1 MAQITAIN
9 APDVLTDV
17 LQTLHLQGRVF
28 CSSQLSAPWA
38 LSLPASDFAHFHVIE
53 RGGAWLRLTGEKQWH
68 AAASG
73 DLLIV
78 PHGQGHVLSDSPHT
92 KPVPML
98 RLLKGSQAA
107 RHLMQHGGGGAPTQ
121 MLCGSFRF
129 ESRGQHPLLSV
140 LPPLLHIKSGHGQ
153 MAEWLQMTLRLLTTE
168 MQNSRPGSETLVT
181 RLLDI
186 IFVQA
191 LRTWIES
198 LPPEQNGW
206 LSALRDPKI
215 GTALGLMHR
224 EPQRTWSVE
233 SLASEVAMSRSP
245 FAARFTALVGEPPL
259 AYLTGW
265 RMHLAETLLMRDGLN
280 VSEVAGRIGY
290 ESEAAF
296 SKAFKRYFGQS
307 PLAHRR
313 QTQGTPTTNPLRAE
327 AVRRASAKAAM

>member
-1 MAQITAIN
+1 VAKVIALEM
-9 APDVLTDV
+9 PDVLTDV

-92 KPVPML
+92 KPVPMR
-98 RLLKGSQAA
+98 RLLKGSQASC
-107 RHLMQHGGGGAPTQ
+107 HLMQHGGGGAPTQ

-153 MAEWLQMTLRLLTTE
+153 LAEWLQMTLRLLTTE
-168 MQNSRPGSETLVT
+168 MQHPRPGSETLVT

-224 EPQRTWSVE
+224 EPQRSWSVE
-233 SLASEVAMSRSP
+233 TLASEVAMSRSP

-265 RMHLAETLLMRDGLN
+265 RMHLAETLLTRDGLN

-313 QTQGTPTTNPLRAE
+313 QTQRAPATNALRAT
-327 AVRRASAKAAM
+327 AAN

>member
-1 MAQITAIN
+1 MAKVTAIN

-17 LQTLHLQGRVF
+17 LQTLRLYGRVF
-28 CSSQLSAPWA
+28 CWSQLSAPWA

-53 RGGAWLRLTGEKQWH
+53 RGGAWLRLAGEKEAH

-98 RLLKGSQAA
+98 RLLKGSKAA
-107 RHLMQHGGGGAPTQ
+107 CHLMQHGGGGAQTQ
-121 MLCGSFRF
+121 MICGSFQF
-129 ESRGQHPLLSV
+129 ENRGQNPLLAV
-140 LPPLLHIKSGHGQ
+140 LPPFIHIKSGHGQ
-153 MAEWLQMTLRLLTTE
+153 MAEWLQMTLRLLATE
-168 MQNSRPGSETLVT
+168 TRNKRPGSETLIT

-191 LRTWIES
+191 MRTWIES
-198 LPPEQNGW
+198 LPPDQHGW

-224 EPQRTWSVE
+224 EPQRAWSVGE
-233 SLASEVAMSRSP
+233 LAAEVAMSRSP
-245 FAARFTALVGEPPL
+245 FAARFTTLVGEPPL
-259 AYLTGW
+259 AYLTRW
-265 RMHLAETLLMRDGLN
+265 RMHLASTLLTRDGLN

-296 SKAFKRYFGQS
+296 SKAFKRFFGQS

-313 QTQGTPTTNPLRAE
+313 QLQSPLASTLKASRA
-327 AVRRASAKAAM
+327 AA

>member
-1 MAQITAIN
+1 
-9 APDVLTDV
+9 
-17 LQTLHLQGRVF
+17 
-28 CSSQLSAPWA
+28 
-38 LSLPASDFAHFHVIE
+38 
-53 RGGAWLRLTGEKQWH
+53 
-68 AAASG
+68 
-73 DLLIV
+73 
-78 PHGQGHVLSDSPHT
+78 
-92 KPVPML
+92 
-98 RLLKGSQAA
+98 
-107 RHLMQHGGGGAPTQ
+107 
-121 MLCGSFRF
+121 
-129 ESRGQHPLLSV
+129 
-140 LPPLLHIKSGHGQ
+140 

-224 EPQRTWSVE
+224 EPQRSWSVE
-233 SLASEVAMSRSP
+233 TLASEVAMSRSP

-265 RMHLAETLLMRDGLN
+265 RMHLAETLLTRDGLN
-280 VSEVAGRIGY
+280 VGEVAGRIGY

-296 SKAFKRYFGQS
+296 SKAFKRHFGQS

-313 QTQGTPTTNPLRAE
+313 QTQFAPATKALRAT
-327 AVRRASAKAAM
+327 SAN

>member
-1 MAQITAIN
+1 MANITAIDSH
-9 APDVLTDV
+9 DVLTDV

-53 RGGAWLRLTGEKQWH
+53 RGGAWLRLSGDKQWH
-68 AAASG
+68 PAASG

-78 PHGQGHVLSDSPHT
+78 PHGQGHVLSDSPNT

-98 RLLKGSQAA
+98 RLLKGSKASC
-107 RHLMQHGGGGAPTQ
+107 HLMQHGGGGAQTQ
-121 MLCGSFRF
+121 MLCGSFQF
-129 ESRGQHPLLSV
+129 DQRGQHPLLTV

-153 MAEWLQMTLRLLTTE
+153 MVEWLQMTLRLLTTE
-168 MQNSRPGSETLVT
+168 TQNPRPGSETLIT

-206 LSALRDPKI
+206 LSALHDPKI

-224 EPQRTWSVE
+224 EPQRSWSVE
-233 SLASEVAMSRSP
+233 ALASEVAMSRSP

-265 RMHLAETLLMRDGLN
+265 RMHLAETLLTREGLN

-313 QTQGTPTTNPLRAE
+313 QQQS
-327 AVRRASAKAAM
+327 ASAKSLRPTARRIAIAQAS